1 MSCDLYL
8 VAHLLNIKLL
18 STARDDIISTIL
30 ESGGAVYATV
40 PMLVSTPDSGAEA
53 WPQPQ
58 PIAVFIRNLKL
69 LRLDLRPDWPG
80 IVPSTLS
87 DSQHNLRRRVQAIEW
102 ALFYLF
108 QLWDP
113 ELTRNKLQPFFPP
126 LEPLQSSNLR
136 AALFRFL
143 SELTKNGTLGRERIL
158 RKAMLE
164 ECTGEKFD
172 EILAEFSTIVLRKVV
187 AGSRE
192 YRTGAPSLSLPASK
206 RGPPSDTHNL
216 LPMIIAYR
224 ASLHSMIDQKN
235 ELNSTCRDLKQF
247 LHLKSNELAN
257 SRRMPKPLA
266 SEIRNQQQ
274 FQDSIKRSW
283 HGDVDWATTILNGDS
298 QACSEP
304 LLEMDFSQVWSGMK
318 KVEVKEGLESQSH
331 PDLLAD
337 LDDRLLK
344 QRSRLQGWQK
354 FKESLDLDSLRLRLQ
369 RPENA
374 DLPQAAPED
383 ECGTTDSP
391 VEHVDMTKEATQ
403 EPAQETVQ
411 ETTQERVQETTQE
424 TIQETIQETAEETA
438 QEMPDAETIVDSP
451 VAHPEPES
459 SHTPEDAPGNEAKID
474 TIAGAVEEPSAVTRE
489 DPVTSD
495 SSDFEPDLTADIS
508 TEDML
513 AMQLGLSPLVKSSTP
528 KLPKSSPLANRL
540 ASSGDTNGAQ
550 DEENQQAA
558 DDKASRA
565 TTLLERTRQSML
577 FVSASTPRPW
587 KPLSDN
593 RRQSQLLLPGDPF
606 ETPEKRAESK
616 GDSELEVSGED
627 PYSDYIDYDSVFK
640 SRPKVAS
647 SPIPFETAQQETHE
661 SHDEDYSLS
670 DLGLESSPLGKM
682 QGRPRAQTSIRHPVV
697 CLDDKET
704 ADSKVD
710 SN

>member
-1 MSCDLYL
+1 M
-8 VAHLLNIKLL
+8 
-18 STARDDIISTIL
+18 RISTPNS
-30 ESGGAVYATV
+30 E
-40 PMLVSTPDSGAEA
+40 AEA
-53 WPQPQ
+53 WPQSP

-80 IVPSTLS
+80 ILPSTLS
-87 DSQHNLRRRVQAIEW
+87 DNQNNLRRRVQAVEW

-113 ELTRNKLQPFFPP
+113 ELARNKLQPFFPP

-136 AALFRFL
+136 AALFRLL

-187 AGSRE
+187 AASRE
-192 YRTGAPSLSLPASK
+192 YRTGAPSLSLPTSK
-206 RGPPSDTHNL
+206 REPPSDPHNL

-247 LHLKSNELAN
+247 LHLKSNELAS

-266 SEIRNQQQ
+266 SEVRNQQQ

-318 KVEVKEGLESQSH
+318 KVEVKGDPEAQSQ
-331 PDLLAD
+331 PNLLAD
-337 LDDRLLK
+337 LDDRLSK
-344 QRSRLQGWQK
+344 QRSRLQRWQK
-354 FKESLDLDSLRLRLQ
+354 FKESLDLDSLRVRLQ
-369 RPENA
+369 RPEPA
-374 DLPQAAPED
+374 DGPQVSTED
-383 ECGTTDSP
+383 ECDKAYTLA
-391 VEHVDMTKEATQ
+391 EHV
-403 EPAQETVQ
+403 
-411 ETTQERVQETTQE
+411 E
-424 TIQETIQETAEETA
+424 TIQETTNAVNTDESTAA
-438 QEMPDAETIVDSP
+438 HSKAEISY
-451 VAHPEPES
+451 
-459 SHTPEDAPGNEAKID
+459 TPEGS
-474 TIAGAVEEPSAVTRE
+474 PSAVTKTDAIASEIKEPDVKPQE
-489 DPVTSD
+489 DPSALV
-495 SSDFEPDLTADIS
+495 SSTCEPDTVLDIS

-513 AMQLGLSPLVKSSTP
+513 AMQLGIVPPEKPSTTELLEDSPSIDNLR
-528 KLPKSSPLANRL
+528 N
-540 ASSGDTNGAQ
+540 DHTNGVQ
-550 DEENQQAA
+550 DEETQESTE
-558 DDKASRA
+558 DKASQA

-587 KPLSDN
+587 KPISDN

-606 ETPEKRAESK
+606 ETPEKRTENK
-616 GDSELEVSGED
+616 GDPGLEVAGED

-647 SPIPFETAQQETHE
+647 SPIPFESAQQGPD
-661 SHDEDYSLS
+661 DENQDEGYSLS
-670 DLGLESSPLGKM
+670 EIALESSPLGKM
-682 QGRPRAQTSIRHPVV
+682 QGRPRALTAIRHPVV
-697 CLDDKET
+697 PLDDKET
-704 ADSKVD
+704 IS
-710 SN
+710 